1 LLQRIDKR
9 LVPDEVMTLEQRLA
23 ETIAPRR
30 WNLLMLG
37 TFATSAL
44 VLALIGMYGLMT
56 YSVAQRRQEIGVRMA
71 LGAQRGEVVRM
82 VVRQGLGIALAGIG
96 VGVVCSLVLTRVM
109 SSLLY
114 DVEPTDPQTFLV
126 VTSAFATVALVACC
140 VPALKAAHVDPAIAL
155 RYE

>member
-1 LLQRIDKR
+1 
-9 LVPDEVMTLEQRLA
+9 
-23 ETIAPRR
+23 
-30 WNLLMLG
+30 
-37 TFATSAL
+37 
-44 VLALIGMYGLMT
+44 
-56 YSVAQRRQEIGVRMA
+56 MA

-114 DVEPTDPQTFLV
+114 DVEPRDPWTF
-126 VTSAFATVALVACC
+126 TVITGRAGHRPHSLACC
-140 VPALKAAHVDPAIAL
+140 VPALKAARVDPVVAL

>member
-1 LLQRIDKR
+1 MTCSVSSRSSGRRAIRWRWRRAIRTLLRRIDKR

-96 VGVVCSLVLTRVM
+96 VGVVCSW
-109 SSLLY
+109 Y
-114 DVEPTDPQTFLV
+114 
-126 VTSAFATVALVACC
+126 
-140 VPALKAAHVDPAIAL
+140 
-155 RYE
+155 